1 MEIWKD
7 ITGYQ
12 GLYQVSNQGRI
23 KSLARKYMGKEDKI
37 MKPAL
42 RNNYPMVELF
52 KNKIGICYS
61 VHRLVALE
69 FIMKPDN
76 KNIVNHINKNTTDNR
91 IENLE
96 WVTQSENDCHK
107 FINVNKTSKYSGV
120 HYDKSKQRFVA
131 TAYNN
136 GKQIKLGV
144 FKSEIE
150 AYQLRVDFY
159 KENKI
164 ENKYL

>member
-7 ITGYQ
+7 ITGYEN
-12 GLYQVSNQGRI
+12 LYQISNEGRV
-23 KSLARKYMGKEDKI
+23 KSLARKYIGKYDKI

-69 FIMKPDN
+69 FINKPDN
-76 KNIVNHINKNTTDNR
+76 KNIVNHINKNTCDNR
-91 IENLE
+91 VENLE

-107 FINVNKTSKYSGV
+107 FINANKTSKFSGV
-120 HYDKSKQRFVA
+120 HFDKSKKRFVA
-131 TAYNN
+131 TAYSN
-136 GKQIKLGV
+136 GKQIKLGI
-144 FKSEIE
+144 FKLETDAYE
-150 AYQLRVDFY
+150 ARVNFY
-159 KENKI
+159 KENQI